1 MADESFLKWMSS
13 ETPTEWW
20 NDSGDPDEVR
30 AAIGNGAAGVTLNPF
45 LVKLALDARR
55 DFWTPK
61 LGGVLDWPG
70 GAAKAEEIVRI
81 VSSEIAKIVNS
92 VFERT
97 RGASG
102 RVCAQVDPARAHDT
116 AYMVEMAKRLHAW
129 APNIAVKL
137 PATNAALDALEECV
151 ALGMTVVMT
160 LGFTVSQVLAV
171 AERYERARAE
181 VTARGITPGKCYA
194 VVMIGRLDDYLREA
208 AADCRSRAA
217 EEDILGAGVAVV
229 KRAWG
234 IFRERS
240 YAATLLPSGLRRPT
254 QAAALAGGD
263 LLLSVGPK
271 IQEGCAAFKGPF
283 REGFSTPPAKD
294 SIERLL
300 TIRDFA
306 RAYEPDGLKPDEFI
320 GFAPTQRTLTQFIEA
335 GWKPLE
341 AFGR

>member
-1 MADESFLKWMSS
+1 MSS
-13 ETPTEWW
+13 ETRTEWW

-30 AAIGNGAAGVTLNPF
+30 AAMGNGAAGVTLNPF
-45 LVKLALDARR
+45 LVKLALYAKREY
-55 DFWTPK
+55 WAPK
-61 LGGVLDWPG
+61 LGAVLDWASGP
-70 GAAKAEEIVRI
+70 AKAEEIARI
-81 VSSEIAKIVNS
+81 VTSEIAKIVEP

-97 RGASG
+97 KGASG
-102 RVCAQVDPARAHDT
+102 RVCAQVDPERAHDT
-116 AYMVEMAKRLHAW
+116 AYMVDMARRLHAW

-137 PATNAALDALEECV
+137 PATNAALDALEECI
-151 ALGMTVVMT
+151 ALGMTIVMT
-160 LGFTVSQVLAV
+160 LGFTVSQVVAV
-171 AERYERARAE
+171 AERYEKARAKL
-181 VTARGITPGKCYA
+181 APGGIVPGRCYA

-208 AADCRSRAA
+208 AADGRSRAG
-217 EEDILGAGVAVV
+217 EEDIVGAGVAVV
-229 KRAWG
+229 KRAYG
-234 IFRERS
+234 IFLERR

-263 LLLSVGPK
+263 LLLSIGPK

-294 SIERLL
+294 SIDRLL

-306 RAYEPDGLKPDEFI
+306 RAYEPDGLEPEEFI
-320 GFAPTQRTLTQFIEA
+320 GFAPTQRTLSQFTEA